1 MLKLDGITIFDE
13 IASNVANITSNF
25 NQLLAADI
33 SAITHILNL
42 LLPEAAKD
50 PKVDIMIM

>member
-50 PKVDIMIM
+50 PKVASY